1 MTEEEIKPF
10 ITIDDVQIN
19 VEDLPEEGQGI
30 FGRLQRLNQKK
41 ANLTLD
47 LEELQ
52 AGINFFSN
60 KIVEIVN
67 GEGQR
72 KADAVVDADVVE
84 EELSESRRFRLVCLT
99 SC

>member
-72 KADAVVDADVVE
+72 KADAVVDA
-84 EELSESRRFRLVCLT
+84 EELSESDD
-99 SC
+99 SD

>member
-1 MTEEEIKPF
+1 MTNETNNEETKPF

-19 VEDLPEEGQGI
+19 VEDLPEAGQGV
-30 FGRLQRLNQKK
+30 FVRLQRLNQKK

-60 KIVEIVN
+60 RIITIVN
-67 GEGQR
+67 EAEPQ
-72 KADAVVDADVVE
+72 ASEDDVEVVD
-84 EELSESRRFRLVCLT
+84 EELSESND
-99 SC
+99 SD

>member
-1 MTEEEIKPF
+1 MTEEEIKPS
-10 ITIDDVQIN
+10 ITIDNVPIN

-52 AGINFFSN
+52 AGINFFSDR
-60 KIVEIVN
+60 IVAIVN
-67 GEGQR
+67 GAEQQ
-72 KADAVVDADVVE
+72 ADVEDADVAD
-84 EELSESRRFRLVCLT
+84 EELTESDDSE
-99 SC
+99 

>member
-1 MTEEEIKPF
+1 MTEEEIKPS
-10 ITIDDVQIN
+10 ITIDNVPIN

-41 ANLTLD
+41 ANTMLD

-60 KIVEIVN
+60 KIIEIVN
-67 GEGQR
+67 TEGQQ
-72 KADAVVDADVVE
+72 KSTGVSDADVVD
-84 EELSESRRFRLVCLT
+84 EELSESND
-99 SC
+99 SD

>member
-1 MTEEEIKPF
+1 MTEEEIKPS
-10 ITIDDVQIN
+10 ITIDNVPIN

-41 ANLTLD
+41 ANTMLD

-60 KIVEIVN
+60 RIVAIYNDE
-67 GEGQR
+67 
-72 KADAVVDADVVE
+72 DSSTE
-84 EELSESRRFRLVCLT
+84 ETQSDLNTEEN
-99 SC
+99 

>member
-1 MTEEEIKPF
+1 MNDEVVHEESKPF

-41 ANLTLD
+41 VNLTLD
-47 LEELQ
+47 LEEVQ

-67 GEGQR
+67 SEGT
-72 KADAVVDADVVE
+72 
-84 EELSESRRFRLVCLT
+84 SEDT
-99 SC
+99 SENSDTS

>member
-1 MTEEEIKPF
+1 MTDEDIKPF

-41 ANLTLD
+41 VNLTLD
-47 LEELQ
+47 LEEVQ

-67 GEGQR
+67 NEGQDTE
-72 KADAVVDADVVE
+72 ASDAEVVE
-84 EELSESRRFRLVCLT
+84 ELVDSSENQCA
-99 SC
+99 

>member
-1 MTEEEIKPF
+1 MNDEVMHEESKPF
-10 ITIDDVQIN
+10 ITFDDVQIN

-41 ANLTLD
+41 VNLTLD
-47 LEELQ
+47 LEEVQ

-67 GEGQR
+67 SEGT
-72 KADAVVDADVVE
+72 
-84 EELSESRRFRLVCLT
+84 SEDT
-99 SC
+99 SENSDNS

>member
-1 MTEEEIKPF
+1 MTEEEIKPS
-10 ITIDDVQIN
+10 ITIDNVPIN

-41 ANLTLD
+41 ANTMLD

-60 KIVEIVN
+60 KIIEIVN
-67 GEGQR
+67 AEGQQ
-72 KADAVVDADVVE
+72 DSTNVVD
-84 EELSESRRFRLVCLT
+84 EELSESND
-99 SC
+99 SD

>member
-1 MTEEEIKPF
+1 MNEEINNPKPY
-10 ITIDDVQIN
+10 ITIDGVDIS

-41 ANLTLD
+41 VNLTLD

-60 KIVEIVN
+60 RIIAIVN
-67 GEGQR
+67 EEE
-72 KADAVVDADVVE
+72 DTTIDDVDVV
-84 EELSESRRFRLVCLT
+84 EELSESND
-99 SC
+99 SD